1 MELHLE
7 RVLECTP
14 EIAFALV
21 SDPDR
26 INLWSTAAVRC
37 KATGDGGHPGAVGAL
52 REVALPGRRPRVLE
66 ETVEVSVPP
75 SRFVYRVVGGAPVR
89 SHTGEIVIVPE
100 GSRARLAWTVR
111 VRFPLPG
118 MSVIARRQVEPALAE
133 SLDRMVEVAKRAEPG
148 ALPVVRSLYEEDA
161 LEALYEEAVALAEAQ
176 RVLADELRAARDPR
190 AWITRAYQW
199 LTEIG
204 VAACRRGALQHPAW
218 GLRLLLR
225 LHRPYSD
232 SLDRWLHRE
241 QGAPEDYW
249 RAIFEEVASD
259 AHRGRS
265 QNESAR
271 GSIVRALGAL
281 IEEDLPR
288 ALASVWLHDYRHRCS
303 FARFRADFYRLDV
316 LFRELD
322 RRLDATLRRGA
333 LGVRAATVLLP
344 PAAREA
350 LHDKR
355 VKRIVRKHR
364 EAFERGGRIA
374 RLLTDELR
382 ASS

>member
-7 RVLECTP
+7 RVLDCTP

-89 SHTGEIVIVPE
+89 SHTGEILITPDGPRTRV
-100 GSRARLAWTVR
+100 AWTVR
-111 VRFPLPG
+111 ARFSLPG
-118 MSVIARRQVEPALAE
+118 MGMIVRRRIEPALSE
-133 SLDRMVEVAKRAEPG
+133 SLDRMVEVARRVEPSV
-148 ALPVVRSLYEEDA
+148 LPVVRALDEDDA
-161 LEALYEEAVALAEAQ
+161 LTALYEEAAGLAEAQ

-199 LTEIG
+199 ITEIG

-218 GLRLLLR
+218 GLRLLSS

-241 QGAPEDYW
+241 HGAPEDYW

-259 AHRGRS
+259 AHRARS

-271 GSIVRALGAL
+271 RSIVRALGAL

-288 ALASVWLHDYRHRCS
+288 ALAGVWLRDYRGRCDY
-303 FARFRADFYRLDV
+303 ARFRADFYRLDV

-322 RRLDATLRRGA
+322 RKLDATLRRGA
-333 LGVRAATVLLP
+333 LGARTATVLLP
-344 PAAREA
+344 PSARET
-350 LHDKR
+350 LHDER
-355 VKRIVRKHR
+355 VKRIVQKHR
-364 EAFERGGRIA
+364 AAFERGGRIA
-374 RLLTDELR
+374 RLLTDEIR
-382 ASS
+382 AS